1 MKNVLIAL
9 ITLVGFNITAKAQ
22 ALPAP
27 VKKAERSMQ
36 VLKAADKPK
45 STATAVPMPKSG
57 IKSTAPVKPFSIAK
71 SKRTTSVVLKKDG
84 TPDKRFNNKSK
95 SMMRPL
101 KKDGTPDKRFRTPKK
116 INY

>member
-27 VKKAERSMQ
+27 VKKAERNMK
-36 VLKAADKPK
+36 VVKADKPK
-45 STATAVPMPKSG
+45 TSATVVPMQRSSIGAPVREKPVSVV
-57 IKSTAPVKPFSIAK
+57 KST
-71 SKRTTSVVLKKDG
+71 TTTVVVLKKDG

-95 SMMRPL
+95 MKPL
-101 KKDGTPDKRFRTPKK
+101 KKDGTPDKRFKTHKK
-116 INY
+116 N